1 MANLLQELE
10 EMRKEISQ
18 ELNPLGVQPGQ
29 QATQEQLQIVADR
42 IMNKK

>member
-10 EMRKEISQ
+10 EMRKKISQ
-18 ELNPLGVQPGQ
+18 ELSTLGVQPGQ

-42 IMNKK
+42 IMGKK